1 MYYKGYIERMK
12 MDVCNLGKTD
22 VILGMLQL
30 QIHNLE
36 INWEIGEVK
45 IIRCPPLCRRNIKL
59 KKEKKAKRV
68 KRVATIEEEKIVR
81 WTVYDKENW
90 RKGEEIADYR
100 KIEEMVPQR
109 FLRQKKVFR
118 KIEIE
123 RIPTRKIQD
132 HTIDLKETFKPRKER
147 IYPLS
152 RNKRKEVQNF
162 MEDQL
167 RKRYIRPS
175 KSPQISPVFFV
186 NKKNKGKRMVIDYR
200 NLNN

>member
-12 MDVCNLGKTD
+12 IDVCDLGKTD

>member
-12 MDVCNLGKTD
+12 MDVCDLGKTD

-30 QIHNLE
+30 QIHNPE

-81 WTVYDKENW
+81 QAVHDKENW
-90 RKGEEIADYR
+90 RRGEEIADYR

-109 FLRQKKVFR
+109 FLRQKKIFR
-118 KIEIE
+118 KIEVE

-162 MEDQL
+162 IEDQL

-175 KSPQISPVFFV
+175 KSPQTSPVFFV
-186 NKKNKGKRMVIDYR
+186 NKKNKGKRMVIDYC

>member
-12 MDVCNLGKTD
+12 IDVCDLEKTD

-45 IIRCPPLCRRNIKL
+45 IIRCLPLCRRNIKL

-81 WTVYDKENW
+81 WAVYNKENW

-175 KSPQISPVFFV
+175 KSPQTSPVFFV
-186 NKKNKGKRMVIDYR
+186 NKKNKGKRMVIDYC

>member
-12 MDVCNLGKTD
+12 MDVCDLGKTD

-30 QIHNLE
+30 QIHNPE

-81 WTVYDKENW
+81 QAVHDKENW
-90 RKGEEIADYR
+90 RRGEEIADYR
-100 KIEEMVPQR
+100 KIEEIVPQR
-109 FLRQKKVFR
+109 FLRQKKIFR
-118 KIEIE
+118 KIEVE

-147 IYPLS
+147 IYPLF

-186 NKKNKGKRMVIDYR
+186 NKKNKGKRMVIDYC

>member
-12 MDVCNLGKTD
+12 MDVCDLGKTD

-30 QIHNLE
+30 QIHNPE

-118 KIEIE
+118 KIEVE